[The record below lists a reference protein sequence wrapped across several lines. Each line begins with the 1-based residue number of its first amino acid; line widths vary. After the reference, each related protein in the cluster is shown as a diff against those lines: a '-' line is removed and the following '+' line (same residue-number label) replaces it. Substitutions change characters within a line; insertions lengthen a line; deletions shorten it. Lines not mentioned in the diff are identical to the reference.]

1 MTKKV
6 IIIGLGVAGQTAA
19 LSLTKHDPEITIT
32 IYEKVLM
39 KLSTC
44 VTVRGKTK
52 NRLHIIPRVVKLN

>member
-39 KLSTC
+39 KLFTC
-44 VTVRGKTK
+44 VAEREG
-52 NRLHIIPRVVKLN
+52 